1 MKECNR
7 ETEQNLKPM
16 QWNQLS
22 NSPRAVRRLSL
33 LAGYLAGESC
43 SVYAIFIAHT
53 MSPVSYRMV
62 ENNYKLR
69 AIYGRYQETYNFDG
83 LVLTLVASF
92 AVFALAWCAVQV
104 IASAMANPNMR
115 ATSQAPSTLS
125 Q

>member
-1 MKECNR
+1 MK
-7 ETEQNLKPM
+7 
-16 QWNQLS
+16 WNQLS
-22 NSPRAVRRLSL
+22 NPPRTARRWSL

-62 ENNYKLR
+62 DNNYKLR
-69 AIYGRYQETYNFDG
+69 AIYGRYQETYNLDG
-83 LVLTLVASF
+83 LVLTLVASL

-104 IASAMANPNMR
+104 IASAMASSGMS
-115 ATSQAPSTLS
+115 ATSPAPSTLS

>member
-1 MKECNR
+1 
-7 ETEQNLKPM
+7 M

-92 AVFALAWCAVQV
+92 AVFALAWCAVQA

-125 Q
+125 R